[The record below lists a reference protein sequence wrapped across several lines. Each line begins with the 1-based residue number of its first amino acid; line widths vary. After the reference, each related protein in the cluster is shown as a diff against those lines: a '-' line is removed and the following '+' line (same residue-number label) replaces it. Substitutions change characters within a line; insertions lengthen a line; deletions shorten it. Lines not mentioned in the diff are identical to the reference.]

1 MIEAWH
7 FVSDTLR
14 DGRPVPAD
22 GEKLV
27 HDGQLWMCEFG
38 LHASEDI
45 LDALGY
51 APGHT
56 ICRVQCGGE
65 IKKSDDKL
73 VCSERTIL
81 WRVDG
86 SELLLEFARWS
97 AFQVVH
103 LWNAPDVVLNY
114 LKTGDESI
122 RAASRTASQAASRT
136 ASRTTS
142 KAAPRTAPQAAS
154 RAASQAAA
162 GAAPQ
167 AASRTASKAAAGAAA
182 LAASGSVSPVAGS
195 VSGRAAAKVIAWNTA
210 QDAARNKQRDH
221 LLKLIESQKEND
233 R

>member
-7 FVSDTLR
+7 FVNDTLR
-14 DGRPVPAD
+14 DGQPVPAD
-22 GEKLV
+22 GETLV
-27 HDGQLWMCEFG
+27 HDGKLRLCLSG

-56 ICRVQCGGE
+56 ICRVQCGGVVE
-65 IKKSDDKL
+65 RGDDKL

-97 AFQVVH
+97 ALQVVH
-103 LWNAPDVVLNY
+103 LWEPPDVVLNY

-122 RAASRTASQAASRT
+122 RAASQAAALVASQAASRG
-136 ASRTTS
+136 
-142 KAAPRTAPQAAS
+142 AARAAS
-154 RAASQAAA
+154 RAAAR
-162 GAAPQ
+162 
-167 AASRTASKAAAGAAA
+167 AASRAAALVASRGAARAAGAAAGAAA

-221 LLKLIESQKEND
+221 LLKLIESQREKD
-233 R
+233 

>member
-7 FVSDTLR
+7 FVKDTLR

-22 GEKLV
+22 GETLV
-27 HDGQLWMCEFG
+27 HDGKLRLCLSG

-56 ICRVQCGGE
+56 ICRVQCGGVVE
-65 IKKSDDKL
+65 GGGDKL

-97 AFQVVH
+97 ALQVAD
-103 LWNAPDVVLNY
+103 LWDAPDVVLNY

-122 RAASRTASQAASRT
+122 RQAARDAALAASRGARAASRDAART
-136 ASRTTS
+136 ASR
-142 KAAPRTAPQAAS
+142 AAARADALVASRIASETAS
-154 RAASQAAA
+154 RAAVAA
-162 GAAPQ
+162 G
-167 AASRTASKAAAGAAA
+167 

-210 QDAARNKQRDH
+210 ENAARNKQRDH
-221 LLKLIESQKEND
+221 LLKLIESQREKD
-233 R
+233 

>member
-7 FVSDTLR
+7 FVNDTLR

-27 HDGQLWMCEFG
+27 HDGEPRLCASG

-45 LDALGY
+45 LDALDY
-51 APGHT
+51 APGNT
-56 ICRVQCGGE
+56 ICRVRCGGVVE
-65 IKKSDDKL
+65 RGDDKL

-97 AFQVVH
+97 ALQVVH

-122 RAASRTASQAASRT
+122 RQAARDAALAASRGARAASRDAARTASRAAARADALVASRTASET
-136 ASRTTS
+136 ASR
-142 KAAPRTAPQAAS
+142 
-154 RAASQAAA
+154 
-162 GAAPQ
+162 
-167 AASRTASKAAAGAAA
+167 AAGAAA

-210 QDAARNKQRDH
+210 ENAARNKQRDH
-221 LLKLIESQKEND
+221 LLKLIESQREND

>member
-7 FVSDTLR
+7 FVNDTLR
-14 DGRPVPAD
+14 DGQPVPAD
-22 GEKLV
+22 GETLV
-27 HDGQLWMCEFG
+27 HDGKLRLCLSG

-56 ICRVQCGGE
+56 ICRVQCGGVVE
-65 IKKSDDKL
+65 RGDDKL

-97 AFQVVH
+97 ALQVVH
-103 LWNAPDVVLNY
+103 LWEPPDVVLNY

-122 RAASRTASQAASRT
+122 RAASQAAALVASQAASR
-136 ASRTTS
+136 ASRG
-142 KAAPRTAPQAAS
+142 AARAAS
-154 RAASQAAA
+154 RAAAR
-162 GAAPQ
+162 
-167 AASRTASKAAAGAAA
+167 AASRAAALVASRGAARAAGAAA
-182 LAASGSVSPVAGS
+182 G
-195 VSGRAAAKVIAWNTA
+195 AAAKVIAWNTA

-221 LLKLIESQKEND
+221 LLKLIESQREND
-233 R
+233 L

>member
-7 FVSDTLR
+7 FVNDTLR

-27 HDGQLWMCEFG
+27 HDGRVVLCELG

-45 LDALGY
+45 LDAFKY

-56 ICRVQCGGE
+56 ICRVRCGGVVE
-65 IKKSDDKL
+65 RGDDKL

-97 AFQVVH
+97 ALQVVH
-103 LWNAPDVVLNY
+103 LWDAPGVVLKY

-122 RAASRTASQAASRT
+122 R
-136 ASRTTS
+136 
-142 KAAPRTAPQAAS
+142 KAAWDAS
-154 RAASQAAA
+154 RAA
-162 GAAPQ
+162 
-167 AASRTASKAAAGAAA
+167 
-182 LAASGSVSPVAGS
+182 
-195 VSGRAAAKVIAWNTA
+195 RAA
-210 QDAARNKQRDH
+210 QDAAWDASRAAQDAARAADQEAAWDAARHAQDAAWEFARHAQDAAWDASRAARAARDAAWDAARAARDVSRNKQRDH
-221 LLKLIESQKEND
+221 LLKLIESQREKD
-233 R
+233 